1 MDASSG
7 ERAAVRLLVSQ
18 PHQLGTKLSFRSPAT
33 RVTHSV
39 PCTMYGLEL
48 AGTCRAVCLGALYLT
63 TVESRE
69 GSGFCEGEV
78 TANCTM
84 FGFGHGG
91 CLSR

>member
-18 PHQLGTKLSFRSPAT
+18 PHQLGTKLLFRSPAT

-39 PCTMYGLEL
+39 PCTMYGVG
-48 AGTCRAVCLGALYLT
+48 AGRDLQGCMFGGTYLT

-78 TANCTM
+78 TADCTM